1 MKLYTFEL
9 WYKYKGGV
17 YSRIYTKFCRYPKK
31 TKLYKNLIY
40 LLDNDSKVIRLDISQ
55 KNKNK
60 LKFYPLFGGFF
71 IALFYVIA

>member
-17 YSRIYTKFCRYPKK
+17 YSRIYTKFCKYPKK

-40 LLDNDSKVIRLDISQ
+40 LLDNDSKVIRLDIS
-55 KNKNK
+55 
-60 LKFYPLFGGFF
+60 
-71 IALFYVIA
+71 